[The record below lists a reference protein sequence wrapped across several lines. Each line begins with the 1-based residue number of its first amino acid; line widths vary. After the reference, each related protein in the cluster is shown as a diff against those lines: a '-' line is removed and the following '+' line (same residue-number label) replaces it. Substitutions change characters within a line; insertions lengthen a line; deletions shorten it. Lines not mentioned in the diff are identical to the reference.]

1 MHVGS
6 ADNICSGDE
15 ARKYAEQIPT
25 LANFVSIEGAGHG
38 IFASYSGSDYVQ
50 LLFNELEVFGPEESS
65 FITTTLEGF

>member
-1 MHVGS
+1 MLVGS
-6 ADNICSGDE
+6 ADIICSADE

-38 IFASYSGSDYVQ
+38 IFAGYSGSDYVQ
-50 LLFNELEVFGPEESS
+50 LLFNELELFGPEESS